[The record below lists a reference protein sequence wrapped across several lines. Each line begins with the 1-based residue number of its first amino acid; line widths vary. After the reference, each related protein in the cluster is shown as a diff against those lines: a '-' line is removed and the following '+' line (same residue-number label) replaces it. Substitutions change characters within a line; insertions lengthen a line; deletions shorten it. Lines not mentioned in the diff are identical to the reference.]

1 MEVYEKSL
9 KEAQRNLLRK
19 AQWGE
24 GIQPQPEGQQEVTS
38 QLSDQRLC
46 MTPPPQDF
54 TLISTQHLQQIT

>member
-19 AQWGE
+19 AHWGE

-38 QLSDQRLC
+38 LPNSQTNDF
-46 MTPPPQDF
+46 TPEDF
-54 TLISTQHLQQIT
+54 TLISAQYLQQIT